1 MKSFCVVVVGLHWP
15 QKVNLHDLTESALVT
30 ASLHV
35 ASLSLLGRWV
45 SSMVWEPLSSHA
57 SLLSL
62 LGRMPPLHLLLSAA
76 IFLPGQVL
84 LPFLVFI
91 FLRSFVVDLKVRR
104 KCQRISFHSAQ
115 HQYQCINAP

>member
-1 MKSFCVVVVGLHWP
+1 MKSFSVVVDGLHWP

-45 SSMVWEPLSSHA
+45 VDTCMGA
-57 SLLSL
+57 SLFSCEPLSL

-104 KCQRISFHSAQ
+104 KC
-115 HQYQCINAP
+115 

>member
-1 MKSFCVVVVGLHWP
+1 MKRFCVVVVGLHWP

-45 SSMVWEPLSSHA
+45 VNNGMGASLFSWEP
-57 SLLSL
+57 LSL

-84 LPFLVFI
+84 LPFLVFN
-91 FLRSFVVDLKVRR
+91 FLRPFVVDFEVRK
-104 KCQRISFHSAQ
+104 KC
-115 HQYQCINAP
+115 

>member
-1 MKSFCVVVVGLHWP
+1 
-15 QKVNLHDLTESALVT
+15 
-30 ASLHV
+30 
-35 ASLSLLGRWV
+35 
-45 SSMVWEPLSSHA
+45 MVWEPLSSHG

-91 FLRSFVVDLKVRR
+91 FLRPFVVDLKVRR
-104 KCQRISFHSAQ
+104 KC
-115 HQYQCINAP
+115 

>member
-35 ASLSLLGRWV
+35 ASLSLLGR
-45 SSMVWEPLSSHA
+45 
-57 SLLSL
+57 
-62 LGRMPPLHLLLSAA
+62 MPPLHLLLSAA

-91 FLRSFVVDLKVRR
+91 FLRPFVVDLKVRR
-104 KCQRISFHSAQ
+104 KC
-115 HQYQCINAP
+115 

>member
-1 MKSFCVVVVGLHWP
+1 MKRICVVVVGLHWP

-45 SSMVWEPLSSHA
+45 FINVMGASLFSWEPPLYSWKDASS
-57 SLLSL
+57 SSSP
-62 LGRMPPLHLLLSAA
+62 LGGNISSRTGSSSFPCFYFSSP
-76 IFLPGQVL
+76 IF
-84 LPFLVFI
+84 
-91 FLRSFVVDLKVRR
+91 VDLKERR